1 MHRSFQSH
9 SLNRQDLKCNLKEK
23 LLENRM
29 LHKLYTGSM
38 AYFSLKRE
46 GKKKPTRN
54 TMAEPFFFLSEH
66 FTNTSWKPVLV
77 FLFKLISIMKNAADT
92 NKTSLVHHYNIH
104 MQIRSSLRELRCLC
118 LSTTTSCSY
127 EKSARTV
134 IRFHVMREDD
144 VYIGK

>member
-46 GKKKPTRN
+46 GKKKTYKKYHGW
-54 TMAEPFFFLSEH
+54 TFFFSFGTFYKHELKARVS
-66 FTNTSWKPVLV
+66 

-92 NKTSLVHHYNIH
+92 NKTFLVHHYNIH

-127 EKSARTV
+127 EKRARTV